1 MSAYTDAQANND
13 ITRNVK
19 QYRDLD
25 LFFSKKSNKD
35 VNKVTDVEAV
45 KRSVRN
51 LILLNSYEKPFHPE
65 IAGDVRGLLFEL
77 MTPLTSAVIARKIQ
91 DVIENF
97 EPRARLTGVNVVPDF
112 DRNAYDVTVY
122 FYVVKNHLN
131 VDGQNLEKT
140 KVLAVQSGSQNQIFR
155 ALEAIGFRP

>member
-25 LFFSKKSNKD
+25 LFFSRKSDKD
-35 VNKVTDVEAV
+35 VNKVTDIQAV

-51 LILLNSYEKPFHPE
+51 LVLLNSYEKPFHPE
-65 IAGDVRGLLFEL
+65 IAGDVRGLLFEN

-97 EPRARLTGVNVVPDF
+97 EPRARLTGVQAIPDF
-112 DRNAYDVTVY
+112 DRNLYEVTIY
-122 FYVVKNHLN
+122 FYVVNAPTEL
-131 VDGQNLEKT
+131 VEVTQLLER
-140 KVLAVQSGSQNQIFR
+140 LR
-155 ALEAIGFRP
+155 

>member
-1 MSAYTDAQANND
+1 MSAYNDAQRNND
-13 ITRNVK
+13 ISRNIK

-35 VNKVTDVEAV
+35 VNKVTDIESV

-97 EPRARLTGVNVVPDF
+97 EPRARLTGVQAVPDF
-112 DRNAYDVTVY
+112 DRNAYEVTIY
-122 FYVVKNHLN
+122 FYVVNAPTEL
-131 VDGQNLEKT
+131 VEVTQLLER
-140 KVLAVQSGSQNQIFR
+140 LR
-155 ALEAIGFRP
+155 

>member
-25 LFFSKKSNKD
+25 LFFNKKSNKD
-35 VNKVTDVEAV
+35 VNKVTDIEAV

-51 LILLNSYEKPFHPE
+51 LVLLNSYEKPFHPE

-97 EPRARLTGVNVVPDF
+97 EPRARLVGVNTTPDF
-112 DRNAYDVTVY
+112 DRNAYEVGVY
-122 FYVVKNHLN
+122 FYVANAPTELVEVTQL
-131 VDGQNLEKT
+131 LER
-140 KVLAVQSGSQNQIFR
+140 LR
-155 ALEAIGFRP
+155 

>member
-35 VNKVTDVEAV
+35 VNKVTDIEAV

-51 LILLNSYEKPFHPE
+51 LVLLNSYEKPFHPE
-65 IAGDVRGLLFEL
+65 IAGDVRALLFEN

-97 EPRARLTGVNVVPDF
+97 EPRARLTGVQAIPDF
-112 DRNAYDVTVY
+112 DRNAYEVTVY
-122 FYVVKNHLN
+122 FYVVNAPTEL
-131 VDGQNLEKT
+131 VEVTQLLER
-140 KVLAVQSGSQNQIFR
+140 LR
-155 ALEAIGFRP
+155 

>member
-51 LILLNSYEKPFHPE
+51 LMLLNTFEKPFHPE
-65 IAGDVRGLLFEL
+65 IGGDIRGLLFEN
-77 MTPLTSAVIARKIQ
+77 MTPLTGAVISRKVEDTIL
-91 DVIENF
+91 NF
-97 EPRARLTGVNVVPDF
+97 EPRARLVGVATTPDF
-112 DRNAYDVTVY
+112 DRNEYNVTVY
-122 FYVVKNHLN
+122 FYVVNAPTEL
-131 VDGQNLEKT
+131 VEVSQILER
-140 KVLAVQSGSQNQIFR
+140 LR
-155 ALEAIGFRP
+155 

>member
-1 MSAYTDAQANND
+1 MSAYKDAQANND
-13 ITRNVK
+13 ISRNVK

-35 VNKVTDVEAV
+35 VNKVTDIESV

-65 IAGDVRGLLFEL
+65 IAGDVRGLLFEN

-97 EPRARLTGVNVVPDF
+97 EPRARLTGVQAIPDF
-112 DRNAYDVTVY
+112 DRNLYEVTVY
-122 FYVVKNHLN
+122 FYVVNAPTEL
-131 VDGQNLEKT
+131 VEVTQLLER
-140 KVLAVQSGSQNQIFR
+140 LR
-155 ALEAIGFRP
+155 

>member
-1 MSAYTDAQANND
+1 MSAYKDAQANNN
-13 ITRNVK
+13 ISRNVK

-51 LILLNSYEKPFHPE
+51 LVLLNSYEKPFHPE
-65 IAGDVRGLLFEL
+65 IAGDVRGLLFEN

-97 EPRARLTGVNVVPDF
+97 EPRARLIGVRALPNL
-112 DRNAYDVTVY
+112 DRNEYEVTIE
-122 FYVVKNHLN
+122 FYVVNTPTEL
-131 VDGQNLEKT
+131 VDLTVMLER
-140 KVLAVQSGSQNQIFR
+140 LR
-155 ALEAIGFRP
+155 

>member
-35 VNKVTDVEAV
+35 VNKVTDIEAV

-51 LILLNSYEKPFHPE
+51 LVLLNSYEKPFHPE
-65 IAGDVRGLLFEL
+65 IAGDVRALLFEN
-77 MTPLTSAVIARKIQ
+77 MTPLTSAVIARKVQ

-97 EPRARLTGVNVVPDF
+97 EPRARLTGVQAIPNF
-112 DRNAYDVTVY
+112 DRNAYEVTVY
-122 FYVVKNHLN
+122 FYVVNAPTEL
-131 VDGQNLEKT
+131 VEVTQLLER
-140 KVLAVQSGSQNQIFR
+140 LR
-155 ALEAIGFRP
+155 

>member
-1 MSAYTDAQANND
+1 MSAYSDAQANNN

-25 LFFSKKSNKD
+25 LFFRRKSDND
-35 VNKVTDVEAV
+35 VNKVTDIEAV

-65 IAGDVRGLLFEL
+65 IAGDVRALLFEN
-77 MTPLTSAVIARKIQ
+77 MTPLTAAVIARKIQ

-97 EPRARLTGVNVVPDF
+97 EPRARLVGVNTTPNF
-112 DRNAYDVTVY
+112 DRNAYNVGVY
-122 FYVVKNHLN
+122 FYVVNAPTELVEVN
-131 VDGQNLEKT
+131 QLLER
-140 KVLAVQSGSQNQIFR
+140 LR
-155 ALEAIGFRP
+155 